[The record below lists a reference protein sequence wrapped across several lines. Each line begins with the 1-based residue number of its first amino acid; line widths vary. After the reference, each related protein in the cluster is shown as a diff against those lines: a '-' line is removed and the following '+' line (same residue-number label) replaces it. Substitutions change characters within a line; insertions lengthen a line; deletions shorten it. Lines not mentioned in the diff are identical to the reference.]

1 MSDSSFSANTA
12 AVVRAMGDLEQRL
25 SRQDL
30 PRPRDVELSM
40 PQELPETGWGD
51 EEALSAVGDSFVK
64 SASLLGHPG
73 FFAHMDPPTPWV
85 TWAAYVWVAALN
97 QNMLHPDTSPS
108 AGPLEDIVIRWIAPR
123 FGMNGGHLTPGSTV
137 ANLTALW
144 AARELRGVEEV
155 IASSAAH
162 VSIPKAAA
170 ILGLRYR
177 PVEVDDRQRM
187 RLEELGDVSRAALV
201 LTAGTVS
208 TGCVDPLNVDVAPAW
223 RHVDAAWAGPLR
235 LSQRHAA
242 VLDGIDRADS
252 VSVSAHKWLFQPKEC
267 ALVMFRDSA
276 LAHEAV
282 SFGGAYLARPNVG
295 VLGSRAATAVP
306 LAATL
311 LAWGRKGVAERLDHC
326 MSLAAELAGLI
337 DAHRELQLW
346 GEPQTGVVVWRPRDG
361 EPVEVQARLA
371 RGFVSLTELDG
382 ESWFR
387 SVAANPLADPRLVVD
402 EVVAALSGYG

>member
-1 MSDSSFSANTA
+1 
-12 AVVRAMGDLEQRL
+12 
-25 SRQDL
+25 
-30 PRPRDVELSM
+30 M
-40 PQELPETGWGD
+40 PEAGLGD
-51 EEALSAVGDSFVK
+51 EEALGVVGDSFVRG
-64 SASLLGHPG
+64 ASVLGHPG

-108 AGPLEDIVIRWIAPR
+108 AGPLEDIVIRWMAPR

-155 IASSAAH
+155 VASTAAH

-177 PVEVDDRQRM
+177 PVEVDDRQQM
-187 RLEELGDVSRAALV
+187 RVEGLGDLSHAALV

-208 TGCVDPLNVDVAPAW
+208 TGSVDPLNVDVAPAW

-235 LSQRHAA
+235 LSERHAA
-242 VLDGIDRADS
+242 RLDGIDDADS
-252 VSVSAHKWLFQPKEC
+252 VSISAHKWLFQPKEC

-306 LAATL
+306 LATTL
-311 LAWGRKGVAERLDHC
+311 LAWGRAGVAERLDHC
-326 MSLAAELAGLI
+326 MRLAAELARLV
-337 DAHRELQLW
+337 DARPELELW
-346 GEPQTGVVVWRPRDG
+346 GEPQTGVVVWRPRDADVA
-361 EPVEVQARLA
+361 ELQTRLKRA
-371 RGFVSLTELDG
+371 FVSLTQIDG
-382 ESWFR
+382 NAWFR
-387 SVAANPLADPRLVVD
+387 SVAANPFADPDVVVD
-402 EVVAALSGYG
+402 DVIAALS